1 MTLHYLQTARLNA
14 TPRVAHIDTPEGQ
27 TPVYTD
33 LDALIADMQADAEA
47 IKKRTA
53 GMRHQ
58 TQEEV
63 SDETILAVISAKP
76 GQTAYQIAEAIHR
89 KASNTRVRLK
99 AMEQRGQVKV
109 EIFKH
114 PQSHRWSRLYHP
126 VANPP
131 NQRANKRRQSPVR
144 DKVIAFLK
152 ANPGCT
158 ANDLAAHMGCSNKIA
173 NAHISEVRKV
183 ATVRSVRSHKNGGQE
198 LARHWLEA
206 E

>member
-53 GMRHQ
+53 GMRDQ

-131 NQRANKRRQSPVR
+131 NPRTNKRRASPVR
-144 DKVIAFLK
+144 DKVLAFIK
-152 ANPGCT
+152 ANPGCST
-158 ANDLAAHMGCSNKIA
+158 PEVGKHMGCSTKA
-173 NAHISEVRKV
+173 AAAHISEVRKV
-183 ATVRSVRSHKNGGQE
+183 ANVRSERAPGKGTKVP
-198 LARHWLEA
+198 ARHWIED
-206 E
+206 

>member
-53 GMRHQ
+53 GMRDQ

-131 NQRANKRRQSPVR
+131 KPRTNKRRASPVR
-144 DKVIAFLK
+144 DKVVAFIK
-152 ANPGCT
+152 ANPGCST
-158 ANDLAAHMGCSNKIA
+158 PEVGKHMGCSTKA
-173 NAHISEVRKV
+173 AAAHISEVRKV
-183 ATVRSVRSHKNGGQE
+183 ANVRSERAPGKGTKVP
-198 LARHWLEA
+198 ARHWIED
-206 E
+206 

>member
-1 MTLHYLQTARLNA
+1 MTLQYLGTARLNA
-14 TPRVAHIDTPEGQ
+14 TPRLAHIDTPEQ
-27 TPVYTD
+27 QAPVYTN

-53 GMRHQ
+53 GMRDQ

-63 SDETILAVISAKP
+63 SDETILDVIEQNP
-76 GQTAYQIAEAIHR
+76 GCTAYEVAQAISR
-89 KASNTRVRLK
+89 KPSNVRVRLK
-99 AMEQRGQVKV
+99 NMEQRGAVKV
-109 EIFKH
+109 ELSPLKNH
-114 PQSHRWSRLYHP
+114 ARRYT
-126 VANPP
+126 VAANPP
-131 NQRANKRRQSPVR
+131 KPRANKRRQSPVR

-158 ANDLAAHMGCSNKIA
+158 ANDLAAHMGCTNKIA

-183 ATVRSVRSHKNGGQE
+183 ANVRSVRSHKNGGQE